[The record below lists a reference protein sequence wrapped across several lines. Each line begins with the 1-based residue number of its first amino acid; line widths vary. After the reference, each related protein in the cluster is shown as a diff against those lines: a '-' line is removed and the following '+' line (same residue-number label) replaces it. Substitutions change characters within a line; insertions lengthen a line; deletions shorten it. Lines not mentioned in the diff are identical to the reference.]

1 MITPRYWVKLIFII
15 LDNMTNS
22 FSNIAKAYYENI
34 FFHVV
39 LTLTQK
45 KSRAAT
51 LDFIT
56 LKIYMLN
63 NGAITRLTIA
73 ITFIKIFIDGPDV
86 SLKGS
91 PTVSPTTAAA

>member
-1 MITPRYWVKLIFII
+1 MILNF
-15 LDNMTNS
+15 MTDS
-22 FSNIAKAYYENI
+22 LSNIAKAYYEYI
-34 FFHVV
+34 FFHVMFNINS
-39 LTLTQK
+39 K
-45 KSRAAT
+45 KSRTTT
-51 LDFIT
+51 LDLLSKKF
-56 LKIYMLN
+56 YMLN